1 METSIF
7 ALTIICFEV
16 HFLLSSLGKVFGG
29 LRLLDKSPSLFG
41 LRHGKR
47 YLLVII

>member
-16 HFLLSSLGKVFGG
+16 HFLLSSLGKAFGG
-29 LRLLDKSPSLFG
+29 LRLLDKSPLFG